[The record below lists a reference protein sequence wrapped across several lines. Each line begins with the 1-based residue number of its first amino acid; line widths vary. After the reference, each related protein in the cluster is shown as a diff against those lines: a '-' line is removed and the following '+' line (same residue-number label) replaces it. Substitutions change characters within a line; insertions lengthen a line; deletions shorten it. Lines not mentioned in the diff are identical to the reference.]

1 MTDWRA
7 IAVVAAGAALG
18 GVLRYVV
25 GSFTVARWG
34 LSTSW
39 LATAFINI
47 SGSLMIGVVAELAA
61 RGSVSPLVRVF
72 VATGILGGY
81 TTFSTYALEIALLVP
96 GSAAMASV
104 YALGSVALGVGAA
117 AAGVQLARLAVR

>member
-1 MTDWRA
+1 VTDWRA